1 MMGHKG
7 APFCARQGVVLFLY
21 CGAVHSL
28 VIRAAAARG
37 GGRGFRPR
45 ATYFSRARKV
55 GKSALRCPLR
65 RALAPAGGTA
75 LIRYPLRTPRR
86 GAALLVWW
94 VRQDWRFGRGGGGSR
109 LANGTGE
116 RSTVFSLAVNIRC
129 RSACVARLASGTWWG
144 LRCSLCSKGR
154 RACW

>member
-1 MMGHKG
+1 MPSRRGG
-7 APFCARQGVVLFLY
+7 Y
-21 CGAVHSL
+21 CGAVPSL
-28 VIRAAAARG
+28 FSRGSRAIW
-37 GGRGFRPR
+37 GRGFRPR

-94 VRQDWRFGRGGGGSR
+94 GRRDWRFGRGGGGSR

-116 RSTVFSLAVNIRC
+116 RSPVFSLAVNIRC
-129 RSACVARLASGTWWG
+129 RSACIARLASGTWWG
-144 LRCSLCSKGR
+144 LRCSHLAKAAGLGGVVSVYPP
-154 RACW
+154 